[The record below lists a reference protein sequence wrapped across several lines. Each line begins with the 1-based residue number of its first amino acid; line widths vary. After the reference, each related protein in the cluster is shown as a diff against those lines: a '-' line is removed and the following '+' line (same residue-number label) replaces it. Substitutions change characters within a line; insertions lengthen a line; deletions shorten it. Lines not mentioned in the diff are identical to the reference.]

1 MGRGPDPAR
10 VRVGLDL
17 VEVERL
23 ARLIERWGE
32 RFLERV
38 FTPGELQACLP
49 RRRAAEHL
57 AARFAAKEALVKAA
71 GLRRAW
77 PWREI
82 EVASRPWGEPY
93 FSRLPEGLDPGRAR
107 LSLAHAAG
115 LAVAVVVLIPE
126 D

>member
-1 MGRGPDPAR
+1 MVHKVDPAR

-17 VEVERL
+17 VEVDRF

-38 FTPGELQACLP
+38 FTPDELRAGLA
-49 RRRAAEHL
+49 RRQAAEHL

-71 GLRRAW
+71 GLPLW
-77 PWREI
+77 SWQEI
-82 EVASRPWGEPY
+82 EVASLPSGEPY
-93 FSRLPEGLDPGRAR
+93 FSRLPGGLDPGRAR

-115 LAVAVVVLIPE
+115 LAVAVVVLE
-126 D
+126 A

>member
-1 MGRGPDPAR
+1 MGRQADPAR

-17 VEVERL
+17 VEVQRF

-32 RFLERV
+32 RFLKRL
-38 FTPGELQACLP
+38 FTPDELRACLT

-71 GLRRAW
+71 GLRFW

-82 EVASRPWGEPY
+82 EVANLSSGEPY
-93 FSRLPEGLDPGRAR
+93 FSKLPEGLDPRKAR
-107 LSLAHAAG
+107 LALTHAAG
-115 LAVAVVVLIPE
+115 LAVAIVVLE
-126 D
+126 S